1 MPQFY
6 EPPHIAALQN
16 AAQAYLQGL
25 QNREQREE
33 SAKTRREA
41 FLREQA
47 ARAAERGDVGLG
59 GQLDV
64 ELGLQPQAP
73 ADFGSLLPARDTA
86 EIPNLARAQS
96 RLSAELPTGLEGMQG
111 FGRAQ
116 APLLSEENIA
126 ALQQGQKQ
134 FEQGNLA
141 DLGQRVGGE
150 SSSAFMGPFQRFAQE
165 QARKSQEAL
174 DREQQKEKRAA
185 DEKYFEDI
193 DRAILDGRVSPT
205 EATRF
210 FQAKRDY
217 VSGKTQELPV
227 VSLREKPSGESASA
241 RLEMARNRK
250 TNTLLTALSRVDNSI
265 QQTDD
270 NITNEFNRLNQLTQQ
285 MQEAGSEVGA
295 GASAGFIKR
304 INDLYKEREKLKKRR
319 GDFVGIL
326 DKLMAEEGMA
336 VPEGFAEEE
345 KPETRMGEIMREG
358 AFELY
363 QKLLD
368 LNVDPEDARRRV
380 IRDFSYDVLSG
391 EKTPTVPITTP
402 TPARTTPATGKIKV
416 EY

>member
-1 MPQFY
+1 MPRDYY
-6 EPPHIAALQN
+6 EPSHIAALQN

-33 SAKTRREA
+33 SAKMRREV

-64 ELGLQPQAP
+64 ELGLQPQRP
-73 ADFGSLLPARDTA
+73 TGFGSLLPQTESTGFVPRG
-86 EIPNLARAQS
+86 AQS
-96 RLSAELPTGLEGMQG
+96 RLAEGLPTPEG
-111 FGRAQ
+111 FAS
-116 APLLSEENIA
+116 ALPPLSA
-126 ALQQGQKQ
+126 GDTRALQQRQGE
-134 FEQGNLA
+134 FERENLA
-141 DLGQRVGGE
+141 DLGSRIGGE
-150 SSSAFMGPFQRFAQE
+150 SSGAFMGPFQRFAQE
-165 QARKSQEAL
+165 QAKKSQEAL
-174 DREQQKEKRAA
+174 AREQQKEKRAA

-205 EATRF
+205 EATKF

-227 VSLREKPSGESASA
+227 VNLREKPSGESAFA
-241 RLEMARNRK
+241 RLETARNRK

-326 DKLMAEEGMA
+326 DKLMAEEGMT

-345 KPETRMGEIMREG
+345 KPESRMGEIMRKG

-368 LNVDPEDARRRV
+368 LDVDPEEARQRV

-391 EKTPTVPITTP
+391 EKTPTMPVTQP
-402 TPARTTPATGKIKV
+402 TSARTTPPAGKIKV